1 MTSAHTLKKGS
12 SALWLLAGVSLILPF
27 SGFLRDLV
35 KAWFQNEEFSYG
47 VLIPFIVATLIWWRR
62 DQLRKQIS
70 EGWSGGL
77 WITAAGCGLQ
87 ILASMS
93 GSFLLSGIALTM
105 TIMGMAGFLWG
116 KNLLRNILAPLA
128 LLVLMVPL
136 PSYAVGELS
145 WHLQSTASS
154 ISAAT
159 LGLLGVPVYQ
169 DGNLLRLSNYVLEV
183 KQACSGSRSIFALLA
198 LACVLGVSSERKLWV
213 RGLLV
218 VAAPVLAIG
227 ANVVRIVGTGL
238 IASRWGDLAANE
250 SLHAAWGVVVFMIAV
265 IGLLGLQRLVRWATH
280 AYA

>member
-1 MTSAHTLKKGS
+1 MTSADTLKKGS
-12 SALWLLAGVSLILPF
+12 PVLWVLAGVS
-27 SGFLRDLV
+27 FLLSFGKFLQDLV

-47 VLIPFIVATLIWWRR
+47 VLIPVIVAVLIWSRR
-62 DQLRKQIS
+62 DRLREELNGS
-70 EGWSGGL
+70 WARGL

-93 GSFLLSGIALTM
+93 GSFLLSGIALTA
-105 TIMGMAGFLWG
+105 TIMGVVGFLWG
-116 KNLLRNILAPLA
+116 RKLLQNTFAPL
-128 LLVLMVPL
+128 LLLILMVPL

-145 WHLQSTASS
+145 WHLQSSASS
-154 ISAAT
+154 ISAGT

-198 LACVLGVSSERKLWV
+198 LACVLGVGSERKLWV
-213 RGLLV
+213 RGLLI
-218 VAAPVLAIG
+218 VAAPVLAVG

-238 IASRWGDLAANE
+238 IASKWGDLAANE
-250 SLHAAWGVVVFMIAV
+250 SLHAAWGVVVFLIAV
-265 IGLLGLQRLVRWATH
+265 MGLLGLQRLVRWATH